1 MASTSYNT
9 LTLSEEEPRKARS
22 PAVYVVLG
30 LAVVAMAGAA
40 AAVFA
45 TGAGRAQVVVD
56 VEYKAEQGMMA
67 SCDRLEPHYL
77 QDLPKYDEEVTENP
91 ADFYNACYYGF
102 RCCSTNNA
110 ECMTSVSL
118 GESCKTCLKDHAP
131 RMVRPWCYKYAT
143 RDGKNT
149 YGTIDNVD
157 IDEAERGAQA
167 FTLKML
173 RDPATY
179 DKDGVMVA
187 EAMPDPKTDG
197 LKYSKQLAENLAE
210 RLGGAGTCWPQPGD
224 DDARVVSFA
233 EKCFEVISWC
243 NLLCP
248 RDESNQNAHAMCKHC
263 VLMDFTTH
271 TGAIDQI
278 KADTSKMLQQN
289 VKADSDAAAKAR
301 KTFTDKYTV
310 TVTE

>member
-40 AAVFA
+40 AVFA

-56 VEYKAEQGMMA
+56 VEYIAKQGMMA
-67 SCDRLEPHYL
+67 SCDRLDTNYL
-77 QDLPKYDEEVTENP
+77 QNLPKYDELVTENP

-102 RCCSTNNA
+102 RCCSTDNA
-110 ECMTSVSL
+110 KCMQSVSL
-118 GESCKTCLKDHAP
+118 GESCKTCLADHAP

-143 RDGKNT
+143 RDDNT
-149 YGTIDNVD
+149 YGTINDVD

-173 RDPATY
+173 RDPVTY
-179 DKDGVMVA
+179 DQNGVMVP
-187 EAMPDPKTDG
+187 EAMPEPETDG
-197 LKYSKQLAENLAE
+197 LKYKSQMAADLAETE
-210 RLGGAGTCWPQPGD
+210 GGKGTCWPQPGKE
-224 DDARVVSFA
+224 DARVVSFA

-248 RDESNQNAHAMCKHC
+248 RDGSNQNAHAMCKHC
-263 VLMDFTTH
+263 VLLDFTTH
-271 TGAIDQI
+271 TAAIDKI
-278 KADTSKMLQQN
+278 KAETSDMLQQ
-289 VKADSDAAAKAR
+289 KMEAARDAAANATKA
-301 KTFTDKYTV
+301 FTKKYTV